1 MEQHENKT
9 ALEQAYQAQREQ
21 EIPDLWDRIEQGFE
35 EETKQLK
42 RNKRNIRTRYMVLAA
57 AVVLAIVIAV
67 PILMHESRGKKSEE
81 AHDNGMHMNVMEDTQ
96 AGYDVAESAE
106 EEKGAAESAESVEES
121 ADDATECPDDDL
133 QMSDETYATDGTGNT
148 DMGNEDMSEN
158 ADSEEPYMS
167 LLAGDDVIPDG
178 SYGDIRCILLQEV
191 NADGEYGNRV
201 YVDLDDEEGDAAR
214 KLLVQ
219 YRILEWKGRETNP
232 EGENSYLLGIG
243 MEDETVVTRKYAAED
258 EFESRMFLQFAH
270 ALYKIKK

>member
-35 EETKQLK
+35 KETKQLK

-67 PILMHESRGKKSEE
+67 PILMLGSGGKKSEE
-81 AHDNGMHMNVMEDTQ
+81 AHDNGMYMNVMEDTQ
-96 AGYDVAESAE
+96 ADYDVAESAE
-106 EEKGAAESAESVEES
+106 EAKGAAESAESVEES

-133 QMSDETYATDGTGNT
+133 QMSDEEYATDGTGNT

-158 ADSEEPYMS
+158 ADSEEPYMY

-178 SYGDIRCILLQEV
+178 SYDDIRCILLQEV
-191 NADGEYGNRV
+191 NAVGDSGNWV
-201 YVDLDDEEGDAAR
+201 YVDLDSEEGAEAE

-219 YRILEWKGRETNP
+219 YRILEWQGRDTAP
-232 EGENSYLLGIG
+232 GDKTSYLLGIE
-243 MEDETVVTRKYAAED
+243 MKDETVVTRKYAADD
-258 EFESRMFLQFAH
+258 EFESRRFLQFVQ

>member
-67 PILMHESRGKKSEE
+67 PILMLESGGKKSEE
-81 AHDNGMHMNVMEDTQ
+81 VHDNGMHMNVMEDTQ
-96 AGYDVAESAE
+96 ADYDVAESAE
-106 EEKGAAESAESVEES
+106 EAKGAAESAAQS

-133 QMSDETYATDGTGNT
+133 QMSDEEYATDGTENT
-148 DMGNEDMSEN
+148 DMENEDMSEN
-158 ADSEEPYMS
+158 ADSEEPYMY

-178 SYGDIRCILLQEV
+178 SYEDIRCILLQEV

-219 YRILEWKGRETNP
+219 YRILEWQGRDTAS
-232 EGENSYLLGIG
+232 GDGISYLLGVE
-243 MEDETVVTRKYAAED
+243 MKDETVVTRKYAADD
-258 EFESRMFLQFAH
+258 EFESRMFLQFVQ

>member
-67 PILMHESRGKKSEE
+67 PILMHESRGEKSEE

-96 AGYDVAESAE
+96 ADYDVAESVE
-106 EEKGAAESAESVEES
+106 EAKGAAESAEESVD
-121 ADDATECPDDDL
+121 AATECSKDDDL
-133 QMSDETYATDGTGNT
+133 ELQDETYATDGIGNT

-158 ADSEEPYMS
+158 ADSGESYMY
-167 LLAGDDVIPDG
+167 LLEGDDEIPAG
-178 SYGDIRCILLQEV
+178 SYKDIRCILLQEV

-201 YVDLDDEEGDAAR
+201 YVDLDDEEGDVAR

-219 YRILEWKGRETNP
+219 YRILEWQGRETTP

>member
-67 PILMHESRGKKSEE
+67 PIFMLESGGKKSEE
-81 AHDNGMHMNVMEDTQ
+81 ARDNGMHMNVMEDTQ

-106 EEKGAAESAESVEES
+106 EAKGAAESAESVEES

-201 YVDLDDEEGDAAR
+201 YVDLDSEEGAEAE

-219 YRILEWKGRETNP
+219 YRILEWQGRETAF
-232 EGENSYLLGIG
+232 ESENSYLLGIE
-243 MEDETVVTRKYAAED
+243 MKDETVVTREYAADD
-258 EFESRMFLQFAH
+258 EFESRTFLQFVQ
-270 ALYKIKK
+270 ALFKIKK